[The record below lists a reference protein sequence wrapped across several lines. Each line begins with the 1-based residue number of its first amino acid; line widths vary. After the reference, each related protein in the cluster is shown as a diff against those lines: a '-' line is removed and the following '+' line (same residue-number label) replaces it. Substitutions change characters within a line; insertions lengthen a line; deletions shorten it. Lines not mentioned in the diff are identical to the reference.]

1 MKQNRDSNLDIADNQ
16 TWTLE
21 HETVFFHEMYQSLT
35 SSHLSR
41 CFFPPLGPD
50 PAPTPKMLLG
60 TPRHQLRCYVSQ
72 QQELE
77 KQRRLHAAGR
87 MGGQVLVKAVTR
99 HSLEQKAKWRQGAV
113 TALHRVHQS
122 GGFGRNRGTSQPH
135 PLQGQVAFSNPHS
148 HHPPHP
154 DLVRSLIYLCL
165 VNILSQS
172 FNKFFYVEFWLV
184 FVIFIPRGL
193 NC

>member
-1 MKQNRDSNLDIADNQ
+1 MKQSRDSNLDLADNK

-21 HETVFFHEMYQSLT
+21 HETVFFHEMYPSLT

-60 TPRHQLRCYVSQ
+60 TPRDQLRCYVSQ

-99 HSLEQKAKWRQGAV
+99 HSLEQKAK
-113 TALHRVHQS
+113 
-122 GGFGRNRGTSQPH
+122 
-135 PLQGQVAFSNPHS
+135 
-148 HHPPHP
+148 
-154 DLVRSLIYLCL
+154 
-165 VNILSQS
+165 
-172 FNKFFYVEFWLV
+172 
-184 FVIFIPRGL
+184 
-193 NC
+193 